1 MSWSVVL
8 MTTRGNFNTGRSELI
23 TMMLLVLAL
32 ALSSGHLSSKDT
44 LKTKEFAL
52 DNGLRVFLYER
63 HTIPLVNLAFAFNIG
78 SKDES
83 DETSGLVHML
93 EHYVLFRGTEFR
105 SGDEISQQI
114 RQHGAY
120 VNAHTEYDL
129 SVFDIS
135 LPSQHVDFALSN
147 HKEILF
153 NLKITQEELDQ
164 EKEVILEEIN
174 QVLDDPLRYS
184 TSLVYQNLFQNHPY
198 QRPVYGKTDVI
209 ENVTVA
215 QMEHFYKKHFVPSN
229 CALAVVG
236 DFQMDEMEKKIRDV
250 FSGLQGEPFSS
261 PHYDKAAPLENKHEV
276 KKEMDVKQAYLVL
289 GFMGP
294 DYRDK
299 DQFALDLLSEILGR
313 GLNPTLNHPLLERR
327 IYVNTLIMNYTA
339 HKYGGAI
346 LIYIIL
352 EPKHLKTAQRLIHNY
367 LKTTRSMNYSASD
380 YIGDER
386 FRATDYLQCAKNGI
400 RFKLHRAQE
409 KGLHLATSIA
419 RHMHLAEGTAPI
431 NFLEEIEK
439 LDSTDLRKAAQKYL
453 TKSDYII
460 VTITPKEDTP

>member
-1 MSWSVVL
+1 MTKRTRRSGKQIYCGSFVLFLSLFVLTSMS
-8 MTTRGNFNTGRSELI
+8 
-23 TMMLLVLAL
+23 
-32 ALSSGHLSSKDT
+32 LSGQEKI
-44 LKTKEFAL
+44 KTKEFQL
-52 DNGLRVFLYER
+52 ENGMRIFLYER
-63 HTIPLVNLAFAFNIG
+63 HTIPLVNLAFAFDIG

-83 DETSGLVHML
+83 EATSGLVHML

-135 LPSQHVDFALSN
+135 LPSQYVDFALSN
-147 HKEILF
+147 QKEILF
-153 NLKITQEELDQ
+153 NLKITQEELDE

-198 QRPVYGKTDVI
+198 QRPVYGRPEVI
-209 ENVTVA
+209 EKVTVE
-215 QMEHFYKKHFVPSN
+215 QMEPFYRKHFVPSN

-236 DFQMDEMEKKIRDV
+236 DFQIEDMEKRIRAV
-250 FSGLQGEPFSS
+250 FSNLQGEPFS
-261 PHYDKAAPLENKHEV
+261 PPPFAKAAPLKERLEV
-276 KKEMDVKQAYLVL
+276 DKEMDVNQAYLVL
-289 GFMGP
+289 GFIGP

-299 DQFALDLLSEILGR
+299 DQFALDLLTEILGR

-327 IYVNTLIMNYTA
+327 IYVNTITMNYTA

-352 EPKHLKTAQRLIHNY
+352 EPKHLKTAKRLINNY
-367 LKTTRSMNYSASD
+367 LKTTRSQNYSKND
-380 YIGDER
+380 YLGEER
-386 FRATDYLQCAKNGI
+386 FRATDYLQSAKNGI

-409 KGLHLATSIA
+409 RSLHIATSIA
-419 RHMHLAEGTAPI
+419 RHMHLSAGTAPI

-439 LDSTDLRKAAQKYL
+439 LDSSDLRQVAHEYL
-453 TKSDYII
+453 TRNDYVI
-460 VTITPKEDTP
+460 VTITPKEKDK

>member
-1 MSWSVVL
+1 MPIRL
-8 MTTRGNFNTGRSELI
+8 GNSTLFLSF
-23 TMMLLVLAL
+23 LVLIL
-32 ALSSGHLSSKDT
+32 LPLTGQEKVES
-44 LKTKEFAL
+44 KEFQL
-52 DNGLRVFLYER
+52 ENGMRIFLYER
-63 HTIPLVNLAFAFNIG
+63 HSIPLVNFAFAFNIG

-83 DETSGLVHML
+83 EETSGLVHML

-105 SGDEISQQI
+105 TGDEISRQI

-135 LPSQHVDFALSN
+135 LPSQYVDFALSN
-147 HKEILF
+147 QKEILF
-153 NLKITQEELDQ
+153 NLKITQKELDE

-198 QRPVYGKTDVI
+198 QRPIYGRPEVI
-209 ENVTVA
+209 EKVTVE
-215 QMEHFYKKHFVPSN
+215 QMEQFYRKHFVPSN

-236 DFQMDEMEKKIRDV
+236 DFQIDEMEKQIKTV
-250 FSGLQGEPFSS
+250 FSGLQGEPFS
-261 PHYDKAAPLENKHEV
+261 PRHYERAAPLKDKLEV
-276 KKEMDVKQAYLVL
+276 EKEMDINQAYLVL

-299 DQFALDLLSEILGR
+299 DQFSLDLLTEILGR

-327 IYVNTLIMNYTA
+327 IYVNTLSMNYAA

-346 LIYIIL
+346 LIYLIL
-352 EPKHLKTAQRLIHNY
+352 EPKHLKTAKRLIKNY
-367 LKTTRSMNYSASD
+367 LKTTRNQNYSKSD
-380 YIGDER
+380 FVGEER
-386 FRATDYLQCAKNGI
+386 FRATDYLKSAKNGI

-409 KGLHLATSIA
+409 RSLHIATSIA
-419 RHMHLAEGTAPI
+419 RHMHLSAGTAPI

-439 LDSTDLRKAAQKYL
+439 LDSSDLRRVAQKYL
-453 TKSDYII
+453 TKSDYVV
-460 VTITPKEDTP
+460 VTITPKEKKE

>member
-1 MSWSVVL
+1 MQNKL
-8 MTTRGNFNTGRSELI
+8 ERSALR
-23 TMMLLVLAL
+23 LLVGLFAFCL
-32 ALSSGHLSSKDT
+32 LLLIPFSLSLTSQENT
-44 LKTKEFAL
+44 KTKEFEL
-52 DNGLRVFLYER
+52 ENGLRIFLYEK

-93 EHYVLFRGTEFR
+93 EHYVLFRGTESR
-105 SGDEISQQI
+105 SGDEISRQI

-135 LPSQHVDFALSN
+135 LPSQYVDFALSN
-147 HKEILF
+147 QKDILF
-153 NLKITQEELDQ
+153 NLKITQEELDE

-184 TSLVYQNLFQNHPY
+184 TSLVYQNLFRNHPY
-198 QRPVYGKTDVI
+198 QRPVYGRPEVI
-209 ENVTVA
+209 EKVTVE
-215 QMEHFYKKHFVPSN
+215 QMKQFYQKHFVPSN

-236 DFQMDEMEKKIRDV
+236 DFQIDEMETKIKAAFAD
-250 FSGLQGEPFSS
+250 LQDEPFSPPPYES
-261 PHYDKAAPLENKHEV
+261 AAPLKDKHEI
-276 KKEMDVKQAYLVL
+276 KEEMDINQAYLVL

-294 DYRDK
+294 DYRDN
-299 DQFALDLLSEILGR
+299 DQFALDLLTEILGR

-327 IYVNTLIMNYTA
+327 IYVNTIAMNYTA

-352 EPKHLKTAQRLIHNY
+352 EPKHLKTAKRLIHNY
-367 LKTTRSMNYSASD
+367 LKTTRNQNFSKND
-380 YIGDER
+380 FIGEER
-386 FRATDYLQCAKNGI
+386 FRATDYLQSAKNGI

-409 KGLHLATSIA
+409 RSLHIATSIA
-419 RHMHLAEGTAPI
+419 RHMHLSAGTAPI

-439 LDSTDLRKAAQKYL
+439 INSSDLRKVAQKYL
-453 TKSDYII
+453 TKSDYVI
-460 VTITPKEDTP
+460 VTITPQKEKK